1 MFTEVAQKA
10 HLIIELL
17 LIISDFPIFLNDRGY
32 YETWIFFYPWKILFH
47 VSLYTHP
54 LCWLWFA
61 GISAFMCKSEL
72 LEGWWRRLVWVLAGP
87 PSTADTI
94 PTLCQMTMKH
104 LSGCLG
110 SGTTHTDTE
119 DVFSIWFSNLLST
132 ILMHL
137 RHRFIHASVHSIK
150 C

>member
-1 MFTEVAQKA
+1 MLTEVAQKA
-10 HLIIELL
+10 HLIIQLL

-61 GISAFMCKSEL
+61 GISAFICKSEL
-72 LEGWWRRLVWVLAGP
+72 LEGWWRRLVWVLAGR

-110 SGTTHTDTE
+110 SGMLIQKMC
-119 DVFSIWFSNLLST
+119 FLFNLITYFLPS
-132 ILMHL
+132 
-137 RHRFIHASVHSIK
+137 
-150 C
+150 

>member
-10 HLIIELL
+10 HLIIQLL

-72 LEGWWRRLVWVLAGP
+72 LEGWWRRLVWVLAGRP
-87 PSTADTI
+87 AQQTQYQPYAKWQWNIYLVVWGLGLHMLIQIQKMCFLFSLITYFLPS
-94 PTLCQMTMKH
+94 
-104 LSGCLG
+104 
-110 SGTTHTDTE
+110 
-119 DVFSIWFSNLLST
+119 
-132 ILMHL
+132 
-137 RHRFIHASVHSIK
+137 
-150 C
+150 